1 MDLFPVNKEVEVNAF
16 YFAQAAEN
24 RQMRAFPKQIE
35 LDGSA
40 VTFVESGLQYLVR
53 TGQQLVRLFDMNDG
67 ATTYRLR
74 NEGARWTLVGMK
86 AVA

>member
-1 MDLFPVNKEVEVNAF
+1 MDLFPINKEVEVNAF
-16 YFAQAAEN
+16 YFAREQKN
-24 RQMRAFPKQIE
+24 QNLKSFPKQIE

-67 ATTYRLR
+67 QTTYRLR
-74 NEGARWTLVGMK
+74 NEGTNWTLVGMK